1 VNSDLKTMKRLTALV
16 LIAAFLTLQVH
27 PAVFADDS
35 DIFGANIQPN
45 VLILLDNSGSMNDEI
60 VSAPYVPATTYTVI
74 SKCGSSK
81 SSPCT
86 SPVVYKSGSN
96 NKYTKYADTISDV
109 NKTSAQTALTN
120 VGYWSGKISGSN
132 VDLFVGNYLNY
143 QIGFCA
149 SGACTDKKIDIAKNV
164 LKNVVDTVT
173 GVRFGFMKFW
183 MNDVS
188 GSSCNSAAHC
198 GGSMVAQLGTN
209 AAAMKAAIDAISPSG
224 FTPLGEFLAD
234 AGQYYK
240 GLALKNGNI
249 YTSPIQLECQPNFV
263 ILVSDGLQ
271 NGNVPGNGDVRTEA
285 TNRYSNTSTNDHSAT
300 FAGTQKVIV
309 HTVGFD
315 LAGDAAANDVLQ
327 TAATN
332 GGGEFYTANN
342 QAELEDALQKAI
354 TRILAATF
362 TFATP
367 VVPTTSTTGS
377 TKAYLAAFQSD
388 ASRPFWQGFLKAYQR
403 DSSGLVPIDANG
415 VPLSSALVWE
425 AGQVMSTAASSSRTI
440 KTVASVTNTVT
451 GTSTVGT
458 GSLTSFD
465 KSNNAITQTLLAAAS
480 STERDQIIDF
490 LRGVDVLDEDKDGN
504 TTEDR
509 SWKLG
514 DIFHSTPVL
523 ITPPVLALNDS
534 SYQSFKTAQASR
546 TKILI
551 AGANDGMLH
560 AFRESDGA
568 ELWAF
573 IPPDLLD
580 NVKNLHATSGDHLF
594 YVDASPIAADIKV
607 GSTWKTIVVFG
618 LRRGGKS
625 YYALDITD
633 TTNPSF
639 LWSFTDTKMGE
650 TWSEPAIGKVKIGG
664 VDTFAMFVGGGYDTA
679 QNNATGKAFFALDLS
694 NGSKLFEYYNP
705 GSSSDDHQYMNF
717 SVAANPTAVDLN
729 NDGYVDRVYI
739 GDVGGQVWK
748 FDVSANATSSWA
760 GKRVFAAA
768 SSQTNP
774 PAAGEFYPAQGI
786 YGAAT
791 LAYDTAMNLWL
802 FVGTGDRNH
811 PNNTAT
817 NRFYGVK
824 ETTNMTN
831 GSSATLTES
840 NLADVTTTNGAATNG
855 WFFQMGT
862 NEKVFAAANVF
873 DLNVLFSGF
882 TPTTT
887 VTCTSGGGTA
897 KLYSVQ
903 MQSGYAA
910 INFSTGVALTTTGAT
925 VTRSTTIG
933 SGIASMPVIIVN
945 PPAGSGSP
953 TASALTAT
961 TNQQLPNNPIPAPG
975 FLKQVRSWREQVQ

>member
-1 VNSDLKTMKRLTALV
+1 MNAMKRLIALV
-16 LIAAFLTLQVH
+16 LIGTFLSLQIH

-45 VLILLDNSGSMNDEI
+45 VLVLLDNSGSMDDEI
-60 VSAPYVPATTYTVI
+60 LSEPYVPATTYNVI
-74 SKCGSSK
+74 NRCGSSK
-81 SSPCT
+81 NSACS
-86 SPVVYKSGSN
+86 SPVVYKSGSSN
-96 NKYTKYADTISDV
+96 TYTKYADTVADV
-109 NKTSAQTALTN
+109 AKASAQTALNT

-149 SGACTDKKIDIAKNV
+149 NGNCTEKKIDIAKNV

-183 MNDVS
+183 GNGTQGS
-188 GSSCNSAAHC
+188 G
-198 GGSMVAQLGTN
+198 GGSMVAQMGTN
-209 AAAMKAAIDAISPSG
+209 ANAMKTAIDAISPSG
-224 FTPLGEFLAD
+224 FTPLGEFLRD
-234 AGQYYK
+234 GGRYYK
-240 GLALKNGNI
+240 GATLANGNT
-249 YTSPIQLECQPNFV
+249 YTSPIQLECQPSFI

-271 NGNVPGNGDVRTEA
+271 NGSVDVRTEA
-285 TNRYSNTSTNDHSAT
+285 TNRFSQDHSTT
-300 FAGTQKVIV
+300 FTGTQNVIV

-315 LAGDAAANDVLQ
+315 LAGDQAANDVLQ

-332 GGGEFYTANN
+332 GGGQFYTANN
-342 QAELEDALQKAI
+342 QAELESALQDAI
-354 TRILAATF
+354 RRIVAATF

-388 ASRPFWQGFLKAYQR
+388 PSRPFWKGYLKAYQR
-403 DSSGLVPIDANG
+403 DSNGLVPIDANG
-415 VPLSSALVWE
+415 IPLSSALVWE
-425 AGQVMSTAASSSRTI
+425 AGQVLSGIASSSRTI
-440 KTVASVTNTVT
+440 KTVASLTNTT
-451 GTSTVGT
+451 SGSSTVST

-465 KSNNAITQTLLAAAS
+465 KSNSAITQALLGVTS
-480 STERDQIIDF
+480 STERDHVIDF

-514 DIFHSTPVL
+514 DIFHATPVL

-534 SYQSFKTAQASR
+534 SYQTFKTAQANR
-546 TKILI
+546 TKILL
-551 AGANDGMLH
+551 AGANDGMIH
-560 AFRESDGA
+560 AFRESDGT

-573 IPPDLLD
+573 IPPELLD
-580 NVKNLHATSGDHLF
+580 NLKNLNSTSGDHLF
-594 YVDASPIAADIKV
+594 YVDASPIAADVKISGV
-607 GSTWKTIVVFG
+607 WKTIVVFG

-639 LWSFTDTKMGE
+639 LWAFTDTKMGE
-650 TWSEPAIGKVKIGG
+650 TWSEPAIGKVNIGG
-664 VDTFAMFVGGGYDTA
+664 ADKFVMFVGGGYDTA
-679 QNNATGKAFFALDLS
+679 QNNATGKAFFAVDLS
-694 NGSKLFEYYNP
+694 NGSKLFEYYNT
-705 GSSSDDHQYMNF
+705 GGNDHAYMNF
-717 SVAANPTAVDLN
+717 SIAANPTAVDLN
-729 NDGYVDRVYI
+729 NNGYVDRVYI

-748 FDVSANATSSWA
+748 FDVSANDTSLWT
-760 GKRVFAAA
+760 GKRLFAAA
-768 SSQTNP
+768 SSQANP
-774 PAAGEFYPAQGI
+774 PVAGEYYPAQGI
-786 YGAAT
+786 YGAPT
-791 LAYDTAMNLWL
+791 LAFDSQMNLWL
-802 FVGTGDRNH
+802 YVGTGDRNH
-811 PNNTAT
+811 PNNTSS
-817 NRFYGVK
+817 NRFYGIK
-824 ETTNMTN
+824 DDTNMTN
-831 GSSATLTES
+831 GSTLTES
-840 NLADVTTTNGAATNG
+840 NLANVTSTNGTAAGG

-873 DLNVLFSGF
+873 NMDVLFSGF

-897 KLYSVQ
+897 KLYAVQ
-903 MQSGYAA
+903 MQTGYAA
-910 INFSTGVALTTTGAT
+910 INFSTGTALSSTDAT

-933 SGIASMPVIIVN
+933 SGIASMPVIIVT
-945 PPAGSGSP
+945 PPPGSGNA

-975 FLKQVRSWREQVQ
+975 FLKQVRSWRERIQ